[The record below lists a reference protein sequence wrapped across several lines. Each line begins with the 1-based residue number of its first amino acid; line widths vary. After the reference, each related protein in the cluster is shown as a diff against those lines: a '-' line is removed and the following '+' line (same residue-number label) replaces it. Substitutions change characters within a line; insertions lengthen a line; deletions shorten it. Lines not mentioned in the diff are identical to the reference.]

1 MFTDCPSCERLF
13 RIRAAQLKAA
23 DGWVKCGYCAETFYA
38 LERLHDAPVKKH
50 PPELLPEEAVTEP
63 AAQGL
68 QSRQPDHVPA
78 EQEEAEDKS
87 VIRDLVQPPP
97 EDTGGEQADVS
108 DQQIPAAA
116 ETTAVQQGLAD
127 DITAEIAE
135 NREIL
140 DELPPVLAS
149 DVDETARSYSRL
161 LWSGLI
167 VILLLIALAQV
178 AWFNRDRLLREYPQL
193 VPWAEKFC
201 ERLQCN
207 LIRFRDLSAINLV
220 NRDVRA
226 HPRYRNAVLV
236 SATIVNNAEFVQ
248 SFPEIELVIYDTNGR
263 VISHGRFTAAEYLEP
278 GINPAAGMPPGA
290 PLHLLMELA
299 GTVQEAVGF
308 EIRLH

>member
-38 LERLHDAPVKKH
+38 LERLHDAPVTTPMPEL
-50 PPELLPEEAVTEP
+50 PPED
-63 AAQGL
+63 AATK
-68 QSRQPDHVPA
+68 P
-78 EQEEAEDKS
+78 AEDKS
-87 VIRDLVQPPP
+87 VIQELVQPSP
-97 EDTGGEQADVS
+97 EDTGEEQADVS
-108 DQQIPAAA
+108 DQQIPASA

-127 DITAEIAE
+127 NVAAEIAE

-161 LWSGLI
+161 FWSGLV
-167 VILLLIALAQV
+167 VILLMIALAQV

-193 VPWAEKFC
+193 TPWAEKFC
-201 ERLQCN
+201 ERLQCD

-220 NRDVRA
+220 NRDVRT

-248 SFPEIELVIYDTNGR
+248 SFPEIELVIYGTNRR
-263 VISHGRFTAAEYLEP
+263 VISRGRFTAAEYLEP
-278 GINPAAGMPPGA
+278 GINPAAGMLSGMPV
-290 PLHLLMELA
+290 HLLLELA
-299 GTVQEAVGF
+299 GAAQEAVGF